1 MTLRVRRFLLA
12 VLLLGLVLTGCAS
25 SDGQANGLAAADGDT
40 PSHVATDSPEDTHAK
55 DDPAETTS
63 ARDTDAT
70 SIPVPE
76 DDSAADAAIAE
87 LDGDTPPEPADAD
100 PGATAESFV
109 RVRFNIDPDPLWISC
124 MVAETQRDQVL
135 DTTLRA
141 PLVALGEVDD
151 TQLRSLAFA
160 MNGCIDTLTLAVWAT
175 QAIGPQGDVR
185 ETAPPCLVK
194 RFDEADGDTI
204 FYNFVAL
211 TYQFRLES
219 DGVDGLVDSLATC
232 APITS
237 LAEFFASQAEQTT
250 NFATLIDRDCL
261 NEILSPAAVSQE
273 FWSVFVGGGSPP
285 IDVVSP
291 YTDECSTTPNSDLAL
306 SLPEDFEPWTG
317 SGVLASVQPATRN
330 AVYTAPPPMA
340 IDPAARYEAVIAT
353 GGGEIRI
360 ELFAGS
366 APVTVNNFVQL
377 AREGFYDNTTFHRVL
392 DGFMAQAGDPTG
404 TGRGGPGY
412 RFEDE
417 VDGGAALDRKGL
429 LAMANSGPDS
439 NGSQFFITFA
449 ETDFLTGLHTLFGEV
464 TQGIEIVD
472 AIELRDPASPT
483 GPGQL
488 VESITIIEI
497 PSD

>member
-135 DTTLRA
+135 DTTLRT

-237 LAEFFASQAEQTT
+237 LAEFFASS
-250 NFATLIDRDCL
+250 I
-261 NEILSPAAVSQE
+261 
-273 FWSVFVGGGSPP
+273 
-285 IDVVSP
+285 
-291 YTDECSTTPNSDLAL
+291 
-306 SLPEDFEPWTG
+306 
-317 SGVLASVQPATRN
+317 
-330 AVYTAPPPMA
+330 A
-340 IDPAARYEAVIAT
+340 IV
-353 GGGEIRI
+353 
-360 ELFAGS
+360 
-366 APVTVNNFVQL
+366 
-377 AREGFYDNTTFHRVL
+377 
-392 DGFMAQAGDPTG
+392 
-404 TGRGGPGY
+404 
-412 RFEDE
+412 
-417 VDGGAALDRKGL
+417 
-429 LAMANSGPDS
+429 
-439 NGSQFFITFA
+439 
-449 ETDFLTGLHTLFGEV
+449 
-464 TQGIEIVD
+464 
-472 AIELRDPASPT
+472 
-483 GPGQL
+483 
-488 VESITIIEI
+488 
-497 PSD
+497 

>member
-12 VLLLGLVLTGCAS
+12 VLLIGLVATGCAS
-25 SDGQANGLAAADGDT
+25 SDGQANDLAATIGDT
-40 PSHVATDSPEDTHAK
+40 PSGLAPDSPEDTQAE
-55 DDPAETTS
+55 DSPAETS
-63 ARDTDAT
+63 RDQGADAT

-76 DDSAADAAIAE
+76 DESAADAAIAG
-87 LDGDTPPEPADAD
+87 LGGDTPLEPADAD
-100 PGATAESFV
+100 PQATAQSFV
-109 RVRFNIDPDPLWISC
+109 RARFNIDPDALWISC
-124 MVAETQRDQVL
+124 MVAETQRDDVL
-135 DTTLRA
+135 DTALRT
-141 PLVALGEVDD
+141 PSVALGQVDD

-160 MNGCIDTLTLAVWAT
+160 MNGCIDTLSLADWAT

-185 ETAPPCLVK
+185 ETAPPCLVE

-211 TYQFRLES
+211 TYQFRLEP
-219 DGVDGLVDSLATC
+219 DGIDRLVDSLATC

-237 LAEFFASQAEQTT
+237 LAEFFASQAEQAV
-250 NFATLIDRDCL
+250 NFATLVDRDCL
-261 NEILSPAAVSQE
+261 NEILSPAEISQE
-273 FWSVFVGGGSPP
+273 FWSVFVGGGSLP
-285 IDVVSP
+285 IDLISP
-291 YTDECSTTPNSDLAL
+291 YTDECSTTPNSDLAQ
-306 SLPEDFEPWTG
+306 SLPEGFEPWTG
-317 SGVLASVQPATRN
+317 SGVLATVQPAARN
-330 AVYTAPPPMA
+330 AVYTAPPPMS
-340 IDPAARYEAVIAT
+340 IDSAARYEAVIAT

-360 ELFAGS
+360 ELFVGS

-404 TGRGGPGY
+404 SGRGGPGY

-429 LAMANSGPDS
+429 VAMANSGPDS
-439 NGSQFFITFA
+439 NGSQFFITLA
-449 ETDFLTGLHTLFGEV
+449 ETDYLTGIHTLFGEV

-497 PSD
+497 PSE